1 MLLRTRCRIASGLIV
16 RGGLLVALASLL
28 GGCWLFPFDQQVRR
42 LQQHVGALERR
53 VDQIEEVR
61 LSRGVSGLTVQDA
74 PLDLNAAGTTVPVA
88 PVETSQAAPVPRRLP
103 GLPFESRKA
112 FAKFLRGMVNV
123 LTGWVELPKRVHE
136 TTLRSGAGAGFTYGF
151 VRGLG
156 YGFIRTSGGVYE
168 VITFPFPA
176 PPDYKPVMQPAY
188 IFLCDSAESYVPPE
202 IR

>member
-1 MLLRTRCRIASGLIV
+1 M
-16 RGGLLVALASLL
+16 ALASLL
-28 GGCWLFPFDQQVRR
+28 SGCLLFPFDQQVRR
-42 LQQHVGALERR
+42 VQQHVDALERR
-53 VDQIEEVR
+53 VDQIEELR
-61 LSRGVSGLTVQDA
+61 LSRGVSGVMVQET
-74 PLDLNAAGTTVPVA
+74 PLGVSATAGAAVPVA
-88 PVETSQAAPVPRRLP
+88 PVAVEAAPVPHRLP
-103 GLPFESRKA
+103 GLPIEGRKA
-112 FAKFLRGMVNV
+112 FAKLLRGIVNL

-156 YGFIRTSGGVYE
+156 YGFIRTSGGAYE

-188 IFLCDSAESYVPPE
+188 IFLCDSAESSFPPE